1 MKMITS
7 TKMFLQLILLRFFF
21 QPQTNRLETLSFST
35 KSLNKCPSWSFLLC
49 LNHGLYSRYVLQT
62 DACKSVERNN
72 NLAWGIQKA
81 LEANQDK
88 AAPGRLWRFCFGFP
102 FWRKIATF
110 FWISWLW
117 KMNPQKKVAN
127 MMKIMMW
134 FEATRMTCYMTW
146 TSIGEWRQA
155 CGDLSQIGLG
165 RRRMSSTNKLF
176 IHRAGSFSLRRSGW
190 KRIVTDTDTTY
201 SLIWVY
207 LKIIEN
213 PQNASP
219 GNDESW

>member
-1 MKMITS
+1 MGYIAVMFFKRTHVNLS
-7 TKMFLQLILLRFFF
+7 TGTTIWLGAFRKPWKQIRTRRRQGDFGDSVLGFRFGEKSPRFF
-21 QPQTNRLETLSFST
+21 E
-35 KSLNKCPSWSFLLC
+35 
-49 LNHGLYSRYVLQT
+49 YS
-62 DACKSVERNN
+62 K
-72 NLAWGIQKA
+72 
-81 LEANQDK
+81 
-88 AAPGRLWRFCFGFP
+88 
-102 FWRKIATF
+102 
-110 FWISWLW
+110 SWLW

-134 FEATRMTCYMTW
+134 FEATKMTCYMTW

-165 RRRMSSTNKLF
+165 RRRMSSTNQLF

-213 PQNASP
+213 PQNASGKWWILVERTMICGP
-219 GNDESW
+219 LVLRRFVTYSPKSGGNSPRHQRGHDSMTTFLPSGFGMV